1 MTGINIWDHVITKE
15 EISALAES
23 CTVGKGNLLN
33 MDGLGQDQAKGGVK
47 LIDSTCKKPQK
58 VLINGKYA
66 YI

>member
-58 VLINGKYA
+58 VVINGEYT
-66 YI
+66 YV